1 MATPLH
7 PVQQPF
13 SETVQGGLAHVP
25 HELLAGYHAVVDL
38 DATSRFHFDNHLHP
52 AVQGKLVQL
61 LDDET
66 IQSLSLATLNPR
78 AMSVAGIE
86 QVFEHVYASRY
97 ERTRRGVRL
106 LTKLQPD
113 FYRWIAEDL
122 QTDPDQ
128 LVVVDNSHV
137 AGLWA
142 AERAGCNTVHV
153 EPLRRTPIPPR
164 LRFVTQLD
172 RRLRL
177 RMQGA
182 ADLSGQAA

>member
-122 QTDPDQ
+122 QTETDQ
-128 LVVVDNSHV
+128 LVVIDNSHV

-164 LRFVTQLD
+164 FRMVTRAD
-172 RRLRL
+172 RSLRL
-177 RMQGA
+177 RTRGVV
-182 ADLSGQAA
+182 DPSEQAA